1 MEGVVEPPIPGIP
14 GIPLMPLGFSKPASG
29 LLLSISNIGVVSRCD
44 REWSKLVVL
53 GLRIK
58 CCQIEG

>member
-53 GLRIK
+53 LGL
-58 CCQIEG
+58 

>member
-14 GIPLMPLGFSKPASG
+14 GIPDMLMPLGFSKPASG

-53 GLRIK
+53 LGL
-58 CCQIEG
+58 